1 MYESTDSGKPSQV
14 LTITDSFSVV
24 PIAGW
29 WQMLWYISSFQYY
42 VVIENNFMALSVD
55 ERKMFML
62 SETKDCQLKKK
73 QANSHMY
80 VTFMDLK
87 PT

>member
-1 MYESTDSGKPSQV
+1 M
-14 LTITDSFSVV
+14 LAITDSFSVL
-24 PIAGW
+24 PIVGW
-29 WQMLWYISSFQYY
+29 WQMLWYISIFQYY
-42 VVIENNFMALSVD
+42 VVIENYFMALSVD
-55 ERKMFML
+55 ARKMFML
-62 SETKDCQLKKK
+62 SETKDCQLKKE